1 MNLRRHLIPLLM
13 AAALTPL
20 GAMGMDPDPP
30 NGVVGAILDDLDD
43 LHVKVDDLQES
54 VDGLGEA
61 SEELQESVDVIDGKV
76 DTLQSSVDD
85 LTAGQAGLQA
95 SIDGVDSKVDDL
107 QTSVDDIA
115 SDLADSPRFVAD
127 NLLNAV
133 TNPVVSSVEAPG
145 KSFVLNL
152 SVVCYFPS
160 VSPDNRVEVRVPQGD
175 GISGDAAVAF
185 EKQENSDRIELTI
198 GPIAGHAQDVAL
210 NAELWIATCY
220 PEAGFSLNFDTLKT
234 LSWTAWLER

>member
-1 MNLRRHLIPLLM
+1 MNLPKHVTLLLM
-13 AAALTPL
+13 AVALTPL
-20 GAMGMDPDPP
+20 GAMGMDPNPP

-43 LHVKVDDLQES
+43 LHVKVDDLQDS

-61 SEELQESVDVIDGKV
+61 SEELQDSIDVIDGKV
-76 DTLQSSVDD
+76 DTLQSSVDG
-85 LTAGQAGLQA
+85 LAAGQADLQS
-95 SIDGVDSKVDDL
+95 SIDGVDGKVDDL
-107 QTSVDDIA
+107 QSSVDGITA
-115 SDLADSPRFVAD
+115 DLADSPRFVSA

-160 VSPDNRVEVRVPQGD
+160 VSPDNRVQVRVPQGD
-175 GISGDAAVAF
+175 GISGDAAIAF

-198 GPIAGHAQDVAL
+198 GPVAGHAQDVEL
-210 NAELWIATCY
+210 QAELWIATCF
-220 PEAGFSLNFDTLKT
+220 PEAGFSLNFDTQKT

>member
-1 MNLRRHLIPLLM
+1 MSVRKYLTTVLL
-13 AAALTPL
+13 AITLTPL

-54 VDGLGEA
+54 VDGLSEA
-61 SEELQESVDVIDGKV
+61 SEELQESVDVIDSKV
-76 DTLQSSVDD
+76 DTLQSSVDG

-95 SIDGVDSKVDDL
+95 SIDGVDSKIDDL
-107 QTSVDDIA
+107 QTSVDDITA
-115 SDLADSPRFVAD
+115 DLADSPRFVAD

-152 SVVCYFPS
+152 TVVCYFPS
-160 VSPDNRVEVRVPQGD
+160 VSPDNRVQVRVPQGD

-198 GPIAGHAQDVAL
+198 GPIAGHAQDVEL
-210 NAELWIATCY
+210 NAELWIATCF
-220 PEAGFSLNFDTLKT
+220 PEAGFNLNFDTEKT